1 MSTRTV
7 AAGDI
12 VEQILATRMVAVMR
26 GFGPEQALK
35 ASRALIRGGVRVIE
49 ISLVDPQALSS
60 IGLLREELDD
70 SYPVG
75 AGTVLTKS
83 EAETALA
90 AGADFLFC
98 PGLNPDVIAVAEAQ
112 GALAIPG
119 VLTPSEVTSAL
130 VLGAR
135 LMKLFPAE
143 PLGPGYLKQLMGPFP
158 DVRMVPTG
166 GISAANASA
175 YLDAGAVALG
185 TGSSV
190 ANPAWARENRYEFF
204 ERAAEEFVQS
214 LNDTER
220 GQR

>member
-90 AGADFLFC
+90 ARADFLFC

-175 YLDAGAVALG
+175 YLDAGAGALG

>member
-98 PGLNPDVIAVAEAQ
+98 PGLNPDVIAVAEVQ